1 MCEFA
6 RNIDPATLTP
16 IIGGTPGQTRGLR
29 DGKHCPMDSIL
40 PSTPA
45 ASKKKNSSQPP
56 TRLSF
61 HRLQIID
68 GNLDQLSRRVLQF
81 LLMFT
86 VSTTS
91 QLTCLFY
98 MDRISQHA
106 RELACWRMLH
116 RLHDHGLIARL
127 SRRVGG
133 LTGGSTPSLWYLTNA
148 GIKLA
153 RQNSQT
159 RKPSTRI
166 RSSEPPAFSTLN
178 HKLMIVET
186 YVQLNQLQQDGQLD
200 TLEYQPEPAC
210 WRQYLTYG
218 GSMNTL
224 KPDAWA
230 HTIAHDSPYEWYW
243 FLEIDMSTENLATI
257 NRKADVYEAFRHTGT
272 EQQHSSVFPK
282 VIWIVPDQTREHQLN
297 QLFDN
302 NHFAAGH
309 QALTLDEYAAL
320 TAKS

>member
-1 MCEFA
+1 MRKTA

-29 DGKHCPMDSIL
+29 GGKHCPMDSIL

-45 ASKKKNSSQPP
+45 GGRKKNSSQPP

-61 HRLQIID
+61 HRLQAID
-68 GNLDQLSRRVLQF
+68 ENLDQLSRRVLRF
-81 LLMFT
+81 LLRFT

-116 RLHDHGLIARL
+116 RLHDHGLIACL
-127 SRRVGG
+127 PRRVGG

-148 GIKLA
+148 GTKLA
-153 RQNSQT
+153 QQNS
-159 RKPSTRI
+159 KPEKQSMRI
-166 RSSEPPAFSTLN
+166 RKNEPPATSILN
-178 HKLMIVET
+178 HKLMVVET
-186 YVQLNQLQQDGQLD
+186 YVQLNQLKQDERLD
-200 TLEYQPEPAC
+200 VLDFQPEPAC
-210 WRQYLTYG
+210 WRQYLTYTG
-218 GSMNTL
+218 GLNTL
-224 KPDAWA
+224 KLDAWA
-230 HTIAHDSPYEWYW
+230 HTIAHNAKYEWYW

-257 NRKADVYEAFRHTGT
+257 NRKADVYEAYRRTGS